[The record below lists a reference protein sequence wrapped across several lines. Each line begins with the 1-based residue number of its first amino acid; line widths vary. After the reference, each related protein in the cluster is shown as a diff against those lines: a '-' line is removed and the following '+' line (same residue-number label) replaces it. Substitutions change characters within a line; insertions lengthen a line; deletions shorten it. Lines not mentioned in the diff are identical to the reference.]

1 MNKLYACILFLVW
14 RNFSISGELTNVE
27 NYVQDKSIILQESQ
41 ENVSA
46 PNENLK
52 IEQVEKDGKIDIVNQ
67 YKIEV
72 PFTINLETEGKLVSK
87 DLINNENPNLSI
99 DRNKEQVKMD
109 RPDEEA
115 KNITQKDDVKIEKI
129 ESDEDNVSNG
139 FKDKIHE
146 TNRSELNIM
155 NTIKASNKYEDK
167 FDKITNFYFDDSLE
181 KEKNENEKEANKSII
196 LKEVNKE
203 TLLNFNGMKDEITQ
217 KVNDPNGEIITKYAN
232 MLLKDGGMTLK
243 LNINKFFNRMF
254 KLITREKLMYTLCYN
269 EKTSKNGGTTENK
282 EEISE
287 NGSTHGSINR
297 KMLNKN
303 CGEKCFLSR
312 FKEEIT
318 YKEEDIYNYYVSLEK
333 LLKKSEIYM
342 RTDMVSKYFKFYPV
356 EKINYNFENVINNNI
371 FIESVRSILFDSYK
385 NDEKSIYTNFA
396 VVIDSLFSL
405 IREEVIIEDM
415 RVYIERFFKDIDLLN
430 QKVLS
435 FFKDELFSEAKQY
448 QVPNL
453 TQKNF
458 EHILAKIYS
467 RSVLENILNKK
478 ISHNIGNKQNRLKFS
493 FLDNSDTIDP
503 VALDKIVMEEKLP
516 SNESEKDVL
525 CKFIPIKKRLI
536 YDKLNNTMDIAEK
549 AILDYLFKMLI
560 QKIHQYVME

>member
-27 NYVQDKSIILQESQ
+27 NYVQDKSIILHGSQ
-41 ENVSA
+41 ENGNKSD
-46 PNENLK
+46 ENLK
-52 IEQVEKDGKIDIVNQ
+52 IEQVEKDGKIDIANQ
-67 YKIEV
+67 YKIDV
-72 PFTINLETEGKLVSK
+72 PFAVNPEVEEKLVSK
-87 DLINNENPNLSI
+87 DLVNNENPNSPI
-99 DRNKEQVKMD
+99 DKNNEKVEID

-115 KNITQKDDVKIEKI
+115 KNIAQKDDAKIEKI
-129 ESDEDNVSNG
+129 ETDDDNISNG

-146 TNRSELNIM
+146 TNRRELNIM

-167 FDKITNFYFDDSLE
+167 FDKIVNFYFDDSLE
-181 KEKNENEKEANKSII
+181 KEKSENEKEANNSII

-203 TLLNFNGMKDEITQ
+203 TLLNFNGMKDEIT
-217 KVNDPNGEIITKYAN
+217 KKINEPNGDIITKYAN
-232 MLLKDGGMTLK
+232 TLLKDGGMALK
-243 LNINKFFNRMF
+243 LNVSKFFNRMF
-254 KLITREKLMYTLCYN
+254 KLIVREKLMYTLCYN
-269 EKTSKNGGTTENK
+269 EKTSKNGDTTKNE

-287 NGSTHGSINR
+287 NGSANGSTNR
-297 KMLNKN
+297 KMLDKN

-312 FKEEIT
+312 FKDEIT

-342 RTDMVSKYFKFYPV
+342 KTDMVSKYFKFYPV

-385 NDEKSIYTNFA
+385 NDEKSIYANFA

-405 IREEVIIEDM
+405 IREEAIIEDI

-430 QKVLS
+430 QKALS

-448 QVPNL
+448 QIPNL

-467 RSVLENILNKK
+467 RSVLESILNKK
-478 ISHNIGNKQNRLKFS
+478 TSHRIGNKQNRFKSS
-493 FLDNSDTIDP
+493 FLDNSETVHP
-503 VALDKIVMEEKLP
+503 VALDKIVMEENLP

-525 CKFIPIKKRLI
+525 CKFIPIRKRLI
-536 YDKLNNTMDIAEK
+536 YDKLNNTMKVAEN

-560 QKIHQYVME
+560 QKIHHYAME